1 MGEIDMMTPNRNDPK
16 MDNFSGGSSKV
27 LALPA
32 PVDSRLPKGRDFRI
46 TPNKRSMNKEQIQQR
61 LYTQDEEINVK
72 LKKNLIIQILLKI
85 QNLKQE
91 DVNQAMKE
99 MVLGA

>member
-1 MGEIDMMTPNRNDPK
+1 MGDNDMMTPSRNEAK
-16 MDNFSGGSSKV
+16 MENFSAGSSKV

-32 PVDSRLPKGRDFRI
+32 PVDARMPNKGRDFRI

-61 LYTQDEEINVK
+61 IYSQDEEINVK

-85 QNLKQE
+85 
-91 DVNQAMKE
+91 
-99 MVLGA
+99 